1 MNELGNVMW
10 DAEDKDSIVSGESS
24 IKWVQTI
31 VQKLHVNGI
40 IVFSWLGPEQS
51 VTWHYWKGNHD
62 TCQSV
67 TWHYWKGNHD
77 TCQCVT
83 WHYSKGNHYTW
94 IVDMTLFKRQSWHM
108 PKWDERH
115 ILKSDYSRYHGN
127 QHKKTMWC
135 WVMKHKVI
143 CHIKNVDNC
152 PFYIFSMWH
161 ITFKKVD
168 KSWPQMWQF
177 YIECM

>member
-1 MNELGNVMW
+1 MKKHQVVWYKEKLIGTQIRHKKRKQKDWEFDNDDDGNSNNEYPVAMNELGNVMW
-10 DAEDKDSIVSGESS
+10 DAEDKDGIVSGESS
-24 IKWVQTI
+24 IEWVQTI

-67 TWHYWKGNHD
+67 TWHYWKGNQD

-94 IVDMTLFKRQSWHM
+94 IVDMTLFKSQSWHM
-108 PKWDERH
+108 TKWD
-115 ILKSDYSRYHGN
+115 
-127 QHKKTMWC
+127 
-135 WVMKHKVI
+135 
-143 CHIKNVDNC
+143 
-152 PFYIFSMWH
+152 
-161 ITFKKVD
+161 
-168 KSWPQMWQF
+168 
-177 YIECM
+177 